1 MINTR
6 DQDRK
11 TMFIAMNEKKII
23 ELIHEH
29 LDGTDRFL
37 VDLVIKPGNRIL
49 VFIDSDTAITI
60 DHCVEL
66 SRHIEKNL
74 DREIED
80 FELNVSSSGLDQP
93 FRLTRQYIKNIGRD
107 VSVVCNDGSRL
118 SGKLIKANETEF
130 ELLEQKKEKK
140 IITEV
145 NHILRYADVK
155 ETKEIIKF

>member
-118 SGKLIKANETEF
+118 SGKLIKANETEY